1 MLILNS
7 LVFLFAISFG
17 TLILPSLVPK
27 FSLLLLCLLCFS
39 ILLNVSFKSKSCE
52 YKKDLNFILAIN
64 YNNIYIPLLAI
75 FFLTL
80 LLIIGSF
87 DGAFNYFSN
96 FGLLLI
102 HVMFLVFI
110 LNSKEHIKLYLR
122 LYVALVFI
130 MALFS
135 LMVTGLISLGLIDI
149 NAHQFS
155 LNEATNGAFRR
166 DAKVGGGGYSF
177 PYGMGLILTGSG
189 QLDLLG
195 ISFFRISGW
204 AHEPTSATLFVVPA
218 IMLLIHS
225 KVINSS
231 FTRYLFLSVILLF
244 WVLAM
249 SVGSM
254 LALITVYLIVI
265 LSILYVKIF
274 PLKLSVSILFIL
286 IIFSSI
292 ILFYVEPLIQSSIFF
307 TKFDL
312 SSETVRVA
320 IDELTWFIPNIER
333 DLNFYL
339 SHIALWAIIFLFL
352 YVSIHGIMYGKA
364 LNVYSIILLYLI
376 IHSMKGSQES
386 VFVHL
391 YMFFWFYIA
400 YFSAS
405 NKILASD

>member
-1 MLILNS
+1 
-7 LVFLFAISFG
+7 
-17 TLILPSLVPK
+17 
-27 FSLLLLCLLCFS
+27 
-39 ILLNVSFKSKSCE
+39 
-52 YKKDLNFILAIN
+52 
-64 YNNIYIPLLAI
+64 
-75 FFLTL
+75 
-80 LLIIGSF
+80 
-87 DGAFNYFSN
+87 
-96 FGLLLI
+96 
-102 HVMFLVFI
+102 
-110 LNSKEHIKLYLR
+110 
-122 LYVALVFI
+122 
-130 MALFS
+130 MALFG
-135 LMVTGLISLGLIDI
+135 LMATGLISLGLIDI

-166 DAKVGGGGYSF
+166 DARVGGGGYSF

-312 SSETVRVA
+312 SSETVRIA